1 MTQDNQ
7 PIVVN
12 LPEGQNTLTLLQGQA
27 PKQLDQLAPV
37 KTDIKVQMPEGY
49 QTVIGERGLALSGGQ
64 RQRIAI
70 ARAILKD
77 PQVLIL
83 DEATSALDT
92 ESEKIVQAALDKFGI
107 NSNKQWQPEVLG
119 QFLKLNRTY
128 FVNREENMK
137 VVNAL
142 KTFDAKINQTV
153 QREQKENGN
162 RAASF
167 RQAVDSNI
175 PESFKLRLP
184 IFSGGEPVEIEVETF
199 ASIDGMEVTIA
210 LQSAGANDAIEDVKM
225 NYIGQVVDRIR
236 EVAPEMVI
244 IEQ

>member
-37 KTDIKVQMPEGY
+37 KTDIKGTVEAPLRFLEKRVGDIDQHKAYLLVCRDKLTLTLIIAEDDAY
-49 QTVIGERGLALSGGQ
+49 QRG
-64 RQRIAI
+64 
-70 ARAILKD
+70 
-77 PQVLIL
+77 QVVGTLQVSDIF
-83 DEATSALDT
+83 
-92 ESEKIVQAALDKFGI
+92 DKFGI